1 MATRVPAPGELLCVD
16 KLERNLTDLSERVE
30 LKKEEVRRLSTVPW
44 SVIREG
50 ELCFERDGRH
60 CYAS

>member
-30 LKKEEVRRLSTVPW
+30 LKRGSEE
-44 SVIREG
+44 
-50 ELCFERDGRH
+50 
-60 CYAS
+60 